1 MARTKYVIALTEDE
15 RSKLNNIIAENRE
28 SDRTILRARILLMSD
43 INTAEKMSIPKLAEQ
58 LGTTHTTVQTVRTEY
73 GKYGLEAAVYRK
85 LRTDNRKVTPEVE
98 ERIKRL
104 LSEDPPE
111 GHKRWT
117 ERLLC
122 RECMDRGIIE
132 HISLSTLHETLTRI
146 KDAEGK

>member
-1 MARTKYVIALTEDE
+1 MAKTKYVIALTEEE
-15 RSKLNNIIAENRE
+15 RNTLNKITTEKTE

-43 INTAEKMSIPKLAEQ
+43 INTAEKMSIPKIAEQ

-73 GKYGLEAAVYRK
+73 GKYGLEAAIYRK
-85 LRTDNRKVTPEVE
+85 IRTDNRKVTPEVE
-98 ERIKRL
+98 KGIKRL
-104 LSEDPPE
+104 LAEDPPE

-132 HISLSTLHETLTRI
+132 HISLSTLHETLQRI
-146 KDAEGK
+146 KEAESK

>member
-1 MARTKYVIALTEDE
+1 MAKTKYVIALTEDE
-15 RSKLNNIIAENRE
+15 RSKLNNIVTEKRE

-43 INTAEKMSIPKLAEQ
+43 INTAEKMSIPKLAEL

-98 ERIKRL
+98 EGIKRL

-122 RECMDRGIIE
+122 RECMSRGIIE
-132 HISLSTLHETLTRI
+132 YISLSTMHENLIRI
-146 KDAEGK
+146 RETENK